1 MRCLAKLKR
10 NFRNWSAPPSWDLGE
25 VSVNGKFCLPKLHQ
39 THFIFLFLIFLLSY
53 VEIWMTGVQTTILL
67 AILEYTFI
75 LLLKRM
81 NISLVCESNG
91 SATVRY
97 SSNTA
102 LNRIQ
107 MNERNIRCI
116 DFVSLI
122 ISATLFSLF
131 NTIYWIKCFE

>member
-1 MRCLAKLKR
+1 
-10 NFRNWSAPPSWDLGE
+10 
-25 VSVNGKFCLPKLHQ
+25 
-39 THFIFLFLIFLLSY
+39 
-53 VEIWMTGVQTTILL
+53 MTGVQTTILL